1 MQRRTAK
8 ALVMIRAV
16 CYNPYQVIWMKTN
29 YQKQT
34 DTVLAALAGEK
45 PRLLLQSC
53 CGPCS
58 SYVLEYLTQHFR
70 VTVLYYNPNIQ
81 PREEYDKRL
90 HWQRELI
97 AQLSTL
103 EAVDILECEYDGA
116 RYTEAVRGLERE
128 PEGGARCTVC
138 FRLRLEETARLAKAH
153 GYDYFCTTLTV
164 SPHKDAERIN
174 AIGAALAARYGV
186 AWLPSDFKKREGYK
200 RSIELSKQY
209 GLYRQDYCGCLFSKP
224 VDKPGTDV

>member
-1 MQRRTAK
+1 
-8 ALVMIRAV
+8 
-16 CYNPYQVIWMKTN
+16 MKTN

-34 DTVLAALAGEK
+34 DAVIAALPAGDR

-58 SYVLEYLTQHFR
+58 SYVLEYLTQYFR

-81 PREEYDKRL
+81 PRAEYDKRL
-90 HWQRELI
+90 HWQREII
-97 AQLSTL
+97 AQLPTQTPVEL
-103 EAVDILECEYDGA
+103 LDCGYDGA

-153 GYDYFCTTLTV
+153 GYDYFCSTLTV
-164 SPHKDAERIN
+164 SPHKDAERLN
-174 AIGAALAARYGV
+174 AIGAALAAEYGV

-224 VDKPGTDV
+224 VDKPGPDV